1 MFYNYNKINH
11 NNKQE
16 VDDMYIHDSK
26 FTGYLYDY
34 DKRQISF
41 SCNNIFL
48 KKEFSFLF
56 QNVILCEMQSCS
68 FWHGGDS
75 ILVISLVDNPPQLK
89 QLMKVQSENQE
100 LYRDSYLDKGI
111 SYLSVQFEMN
121 SGDTLL
127 IICESFDW
135 REEDL

>member
-1 MFYNYNKINH
+1 MRIDH

-16 VDDMYIHDSK
+16 VNDMYIHDSK

-48 KKEFSFLF
+48 KKKFSFLF
-56 QNVILCEMQSCS
+56 QNVIFCEIQSCS

-89 QLMKVQSENQE
+89 QLMKIQSENQE
-100 LYRDSYLDKGI
+100 LYKDSYLDKEI

-121 SGDTLL
+121 SGDILL

-135 REEDL
+135 REEDYNFI